1 MRAPLFVAGILFVL
15 CGGIWLGGHP
25 ETLPEPLRKA
35 LVDEGP
41 AVRAELIQTIQDHYY
56 KPVEKSALEDASL
69 KGMAASLRDP
79 YTRYFTPKEAKR
91 FDEDLAGRFEGVG
104 MTVHPRKE
112 GLEITDVFDGSP
124 AKQAGLRPADV
135 ITRVNGR
142 SIAGVG
148 VNEATDRIK
157 GPPGTSVLLTIRRDK
172 RTKKVR
178 VKRAKIVIPS
188 VKTAMK
194 TAGGAKVGVAVMQ
207 TSFSS
212 GVHGKLRSEID
223 KLLGR
228 GARGIV
234 LDLRGNPGGL
244 LREGVL
250 VSSIFVEDGTIVS
263 TRGRA
268 APRRE
273 YKAQGDAIAKDVP
286 VVVLID
292 RGTASAS
299 EIVTGALRDTARAT
313 VVGTKTFGKGVFQ
326 EIEPL
331 DNGGAIDLTIGR
343 YYLPKGE
350 PLPKGGIK
358 AEVRASDDPKTER
371 DEALPVALRVLA
383 RDLK

>member
-1 MRAPLFVAGILFVL
+1 MRAPLFVLGVVFVL
-15 CGGIWLGGHP
+15 CCGIWLGGHP
-25 ETLPEPLRKA
+25 ETLPDPLRDA
-35 LVDEGP
+35 LVDDGP

-56 KPVEKSALEDASL
+56 KPVKKSALEAASL

-104 MTVHPRKE
+104 MTVHPLKA
-112 GLEITDVFDGSP
+112 GLEITTVFPGSP
-124 AKQAGLRPADV
+124 AKRAGLRPLDV
-135 ITRVNGR
+135 ITHVNGK
-142 SIAGVG
+142 SIAGLST
-148 VNEATDRIK
+148 NQATGRIK
-157 GPPGTSVLLTIRRDK
+157 GPPGTFVTLTIRRG
-172 RTKKVR
+172 KKKTRFRVR
-178 VKRAKIVIPS
+178 RAKIVVPS
-188 VKTAMK
+188 VEAKIAK
-194 TAGGAKVGVAVMQ
+194 AGGTKLGVAVMQ

-212 GVHGKLRSEID
+212 GVHGELRKQID
-223 KLLGR
+223 KLLAK

-250 VSSIFVEDGTIVS
+250 VSSIFIEDGTIVS

-268 APRRE
+268 APRRV
-273 YKAQGDAIAKDVP
+273 YKAQGDAIAKNIP
-286 VVVLID
+286 VVVLVD
-292 RGTASAS
+292 GFSASAS
-299 EIVTGALRDTARAT
+299 EIVTGALKDTGRAT

-326 EIEPL
+326 EIETL

-358 AEVRASDDPKTER
+358 AEVRAKDNPKTKR

-383 RDLK
+383 RELK

>member
-1 MRAPLFVAGILFVL
+1 MRAPLLVLGVLAVL

-25 ETLPEPLRKA
+25 ETLPEPLRDA

-56 KPVEKSALEDASL
+56 KPVKKSALEDASL
-69 KGMAASLRDP
+69 KGMAASLNDP

-104 MTVHPRKE
+104 MTVHPLKE
-112 GLEITDVFDGSP
+112 GLEITTVFPGSP
-124 AKQAGLRPADV
+124 ARKAGLRPLDV
-135 ITRVNGR
+135 ITRVDGK
-142 SIAGVG
+142 SIAGLST
-148 VNEATDRIK
+148 NEATSRIK
-157 GPPGTSVLLTIRRDK
+157 GPPGTFVTLTVK
-172 RTKKVR
+172 RGKKTSPYR
-178 VKRAKIVIPS
+178 VKRAKIIVPS
-188 VKTAMK
+188 IDAKLKTV
-194 TAGGAKVGVAVMQ
+194 GGAKLGVAVMQ
-207 TSFSS
+207 TSFSN
-212 GVHGKLRSEID
+212 GVHAELRRQID
-223 KLLGR
+223 KLLKK

-244 LREGVL
+244 LREAVL
-250 VSSIFVEDGTIVS
+250 VSSIFIEDGRIVS

-268 APRRE
+268 APRRV
-273 YKAQGDAIAKDVP
+273 YKAQGDAIAKDIP

-292 RGTASAS
+292 GFSASAS
-299 EIVTGALRDTARAT
+299 EIVTGALKDTGRAT
-313 VVGTKTFGKGVFQ
+313 IVGTKTFGKGVFQ

-358 AEVRASDDPKTER
+358 ADIKATDNPKTKR

-383 RDLK
+383 RELK